1 MPMSQMRNILI
12 GIFVLSLGVF
22 VSAEAKTKKKYN
34 VYTPT
39 VYKQSNL
46 IQSNVGIKGDVI
58 ELVVDYSGSMEHWIG
73 LAKSTLQT
81 ILPKVSAGTNVGLR
95 VFGQSSTGFFITD
108 LVNSC
113 KASRLVAFP
122 RPSNNSQIISG
133 LNSSKIGGSTPLTFA
148 LERTVYQD
156 FAVYPLTVKKKI
168 VLVTDG
174 DETCGGDPCA
184 FVRKLAATRNDIV
197 IDVIIV
203 NGSDNLRC
211 LADTSGGKYYKIG
224 TDGDFSDAMGVTFGT
239 QPESTFKPNPSNSD
253 GKVHYEFIQ

>member
-1 MPMSQMRNILI
+1 MNKVLI
-12 GIFVLSLGVF
+12 GIIFFSVIFGLS
-22 VSAEAKTKKKYN
+22 ANAKSKNYN

-46 IQSNVGIKGDVI
+46 VQSNVGLKGDVI

-73 LAKSTLQT
+73 LAKSTLQS
-81 ILPKVSAGTNVGLR
+81 ILPKISNQTNVGLR
-95 VFGQSSTGFFITD
+95 VFGQSTNAFFVTD
-108 LVNSC
+108 VLNSC
-113 KASRLVAFP
+113 KASKLVSFP
-122 RPSNNSQIISG
+122 RPTNSASIISG
-133 LNSSKIGGSTPLTFA
+133 LNSTQIGSATPLTFA

-156 FAVYPLTVKKKI
+156 FASYPLNVKKKI

-174 DETCGGDPCA
+174 GETCHGDPCA
-184 FVRKLAATRNDIV
+184 FVRKLMASRSDVT

-224 TDGDFSDAMGVTFGT
+224 SDNDFNNAMGVTFGT
-239 QPESTFKPNPSNSD
+239 QPENTFKPQTSPPNQQGNS
-253 GKVHYEFIQ
+253 VHYEFIQ